1 MWAFRTYIVTLLA
14 AVMFVITAGPSR
26 ADQPVDLELVL
37 AVDVSW
43 SMDLDEQQLQ
53 REGYIAALRDP
64 EIWKAISSGG
74 TGRIAIMYMEWAGQL
89 VQQIVMPWT
98 LIDSPEA
105 LENFAARL
113 EKMPISRERMTSLSG
128 AIDFAVQQFGTQ
140 GFKGVRRVIDVSG
153 DGPNN
158 SGGPVEISRDRA
170 VNAGVIINGLP
181 IILKPNQRSGFFDIN
196 NLDKYYTD
204 CVIGGFGSFV
214 IPVRSR
220 GEFAPAIRRKLILE
234 IAALD
239 PSELDE
245 EGPPRFIRTQ
255 MSTPPAPERSDC
267 MLGERLWRM
276 YIDGRFRE

>member
-1 MWAFRTYIVTLLA
+1 MWAFRVCKLALLA
-14 AVMFVITAGPSR
+14 VMIAVGTAAPSR
-26 ADQPVDLELVL
+26 ADQAVDLELVL

-53 REGYIAALRDP
+53 REGYISALRDP

-74 TGRIAIMYMEWAGQL
+74 TSRITIMYMEWAGQL
-89 VQQIVMPWT
+89 IQQIVLPWT
-98 LIDSPEA
+98 LIDSPQSLEA
-105 LENFAARL
+105 FATRL
-113 EKMPISRERMTSLSG
+113 ERTPISRERMTSLSG
-128 AIDFAVQQFGTQ
+128 AIDFAASQFGTH
-140 GFKGVRRVIDVSG
+140 GYMGKRRVIDVSG

-158 SGGPVEISRDRA
+158 SGGPVELARDRA
-170 VNAGVIINGLP
+170 VRNGVVINGLP

-220 GEFAPAIRRKLILE
+220 SEFGPAIRRKLILE
-234 IAALD
+234 IAGLWPMLD
-239 PSELDE
+239 
-245 EGPPRFIRTQ
+245 GAPRFMRTQ
-255 MSTPPAPERSDC
+255 MSMPEERSDC
-267 MLGERLWRM
+267 LIGEKLWRM

>member
-1 MWAFRTYIVTLLA
+1 MWAFRICIVALLA
-14 AVMFVITAGPSR
+14 AVLAVGRAAPSR

-53 REGYIAALRDP
+53 REGYISALRDP
-64 EIWKAISSGG
+64 EVWKAIASGG
-74 TGRIAIMYMEWAGQL
+74 TGSIALMYIEWAGQL
-89 VQQIVMPWT
+89 IQQIVMPWA

-105 LENFAARL
+105 LERFASQL

-128 AIDFAVQQFGTQ
+128 AIDFSASQFGTQ
-140 GFKGVRRVIDVSG
+140 GFKGKRRVIDVSG

-158 SGGPVEISRDRA
+158 SGGPVEAARDRA
-170 VNAGVIINGLP
+170 VNNGIVINGLP
-181 IILKPNQRSGFFDIN
+181 IIIKPNQRSGFFDIN

-214 IPVRSR
+214 IPVRGR
-220 GEFAPAIRRKLILE
+220 AEFAPAIRRKLILE
-234 IAALD
+234 IAGLS
-239 PSELDE
+239 PE
-245 EGPPRFIRTQ
+245 EMYAPRFMRTQ
-255 MSTPPAPERSDC
+255 MSVPEERSDC
-267 MLGERLWRM
+267 LIGEKLWRM

>member
-1 MWAFRTYIVTLLA
+1 MWAFRICTVALLA
-14 AVMFVITAGPSR
+14 AVLAVGRAPPSR

-53 REGYIAALRDP
+53 REGYIGALRDP

-74 TGRIAIMYMEWAGQL
+74 TGRIALMYVEWAGQL
-89 VQQIVMPWT
+89 IQQIVMPWA

-105 LENFAARL
+105 LERFAARL

-128 AIDFAVQQFGTQ
+128 AIDFSARQFGTQ
-140 GFKGVRRVIDVSG
+140 GFKGRRRVIDVSG

-158 SGGPVEISRDRA
+158 SGGPVKVARDKA
-170 VNAGVIINGLP
+170 VSEGIVINGLP
-181 IILKPNQRSGFFDIN
+181 IILKPNHRSGFFDIN

-214 IPVRSR
+214 IPVRGRS
-220 GEFAPAIRRKLILE
+220 EFAPAIRRKLILE
-234 IAALD
+234 IAGRTPA
-239 PSELDE
+239 EIE
-245 EGPPRFIRTQ
+245 APRFIRTQ
-255 MSTPPAPERSDC
+255 MSVPEERSDC
-267 MLGERLWRM
+267 MIGERLWRM

>member
-1 MWAFRTYIVTLLA
+1 MWAYRTCIVVLLA
-14 AVMFVITAGPSR
+14 AIVAFGLAPPSR
-26 ADQPVDLELVL
+26 AQQPVDLELVL

-53 REGYIAALRDP
+53 REGYVSALRDP
-64 EIWKAISSGG
+64 EVWKAISSGG
-74 TGRIAIMYMEWAGQL
+74 EGRIALMYIEWAGQL

-105 LENFAARL
+105 LETFASKL

-128 AIDFAVQQFGTQ
+128 AIDFSARQFRT
-140 GFKGVRRVIDVSG
+140 GFVGKRRVIDVSG

-158 SGGPVEISRDRA
+158 SGGPVEHARDRA
-170 VNAGVIINGLP
+170 VKEGIVINGLP

-196 NLDKYYTD
+196 TLDKYYTD

-214 IPVRSR
+214 IPVRARS
-220 GEFAPAIRRKLILE
+220 EFAPAIRRKLILE
-234 IAALD
+234 IA
-239 PSELDE
+239 ELLPEQD
-245 EGPPRFIRTQ
+245 GMPRFIRTQ
-255 MSTPPAPERSDC
+255 MSVPEAERSDC
-267 MLGERLWRM
+267 LVGEKLWRL